1 MGARGSSPQPQ
12 PQRRRGARRGRRLSR
27 GQAIVEFAMVAPLF
41 LLMLFGFIEFAL
53 IGASIA
59 AFNFAAKD
67 AARMGSYLATTTC
80 DVDGQMVNLIQGRVA
95 GVVVAHLV
103 TIEIF
108 KSDATGTY
116 QGAVEDSYDNTAG
129 GTPTCLTAPGG
140 VCTSSPPITGL
151 INCNWT
157 VDMRND
163 SLIDAD
169 YLGVRISYNYTYLT
183 AFISG
188 GNSTLSL
195 TATSVQRIEPQS
207 FQGHRPL
214 PGVALSSTA
223 RTPSITAAGPGG
235 GDIAQPA
242 VLAADTR
249 RRRTTGGVL

>member
-1 MGARGSSPQPQ
+1 MGARGSS

-41 LLMLFGFIEFAL
+41 LLMLFGYVEFAL
-53 IGASIA
+53 IGASVA

-67 AARMGSYLATTTC
+67 AARLGSYLATTNC
-80 DVDGQMVNLIQGRVA
+80 DVDNQMVNLIKGRVS

-108 KSDATGTY
+108 KSDATGAY
-116 QGAVEDSYDNTAG
+116 QGTVEDSYDNTAG
-129 GTPTCLTAPGG
+129 GTTPCWKVLVAG
-140 VCTSSPPITGL
+140 VCPSGITGL
-151 INCNWT
+151 INCTWP

-163 SLIDAD
+163 SLIGAD

-195 TATSVQRIEPQS
+195 TATAVQRIEPQS
-207 FQGHRPL
+207 FQGHRSL

-223 RTPSITAAGPGG
+223 RAPRVTASGPGG
-235 GDIAQPA
+235 GNITQPA
-242 VLAADTR
+242 ALAADTR
-249 RRRTTGGVL
+249 RRLTTGGVL